1 MPKLLPQVTKVW
13 LSIPLRIYGGN
24 TNLDLSRIMIGLLLS
39 AKAVLN
45 PVAFG
50 VAGLILDAQ
59 GRVLL
64 VRQTYMTGWRIP
76 GGGIDRGETP
86 EAALRRELKE
96 EIGLSGGEARL
107 FGLYSRKVWWLT
119 HITAL
124 YLIEGAT
131 VNFRAQFRSAGDPL
145 GSAGRAA
152 AGYRARHGAA
162 AGRACGRCR
171 AQPALVRLAFA
182 VSARVVERHVGIC

>member
-1 MPKLLPQVTKVW
+1 MPKLLPQVTEVW
-13 LSIPLRIYGGN
+13 LSIPLRIYVGK
-24 TNLDLSRIMIGLLLS
+24 TNLDLSRVMTGLLLS

-59 GRVLL
+59 GRVFL

-96 EIGLSGGEARL
+96 ESRAFGRRSAAVRSLQPQGLVAHPHHRAVSHRRRDGEL
-107 FGLYSRKVWWLT
+107 P
-119 HITAL
+119 
-124 YLIEGAT
+124 
-131 VNFRAQFRSAGDPL
+131 AQFRSAGDHL
-145 GSAGRAA
+145 GPPGRAA
-152 AGYRARHGAA
+152 AGYRPRYGAA
-162 AGRACGRCR
+162 AGRACSRCR
-171 AQPALVRLAFA
+171 AQSALVRLAFA
-182 VSARVVERHVGIC
+182 DFRA